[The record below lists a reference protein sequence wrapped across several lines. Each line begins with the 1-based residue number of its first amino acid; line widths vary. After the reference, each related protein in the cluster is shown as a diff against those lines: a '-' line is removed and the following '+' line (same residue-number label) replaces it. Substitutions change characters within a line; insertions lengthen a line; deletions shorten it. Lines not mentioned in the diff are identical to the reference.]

1 MEAWA
6 YALGA
11 VAVVSIVSLV
21 GALALTLPGLRS
33 HRFLLVLVAMA
44 AGTLVGDA
52 FFHLVPEAAEAWEE
66 DGLAAMGLWVVGGFL
81 AFFALEVVLRS
92 RHAHLEMIDEA
103 ERMHHSDG
111 HDTHHHH
118 HEVVQPYAWT
128 NLVGDAV
135 HNFLDG
141 AVIAASFLVDVPLGI
156 ATTIAVV
163 IHEVPQELGDFA
175 VLLRAGMSTRKALLF
190 NFGSAFLSVLGA
202 LLVLLLPVDTAGL
215 EAYALP
221 IIAGAFLYI
230 AAADLI
236 PELHHHSR
244 GRDTTLLLVAFVVG
258 IALMYG
264 VLQLEDAGL
273 LGGEAHDP

>member
-1 MEAWA
+1 VEAWL

-52 FFHLVPEAAEAWEE
+52 FFHLIPEASHSWEGA
-66 DGLAAMGLWVVGGFL
+66 GLASMGIWIVAGFL
-81 AFFALEVVLRS
+81 AFFTLEVVLRA
-92 RHAHLEMIDEA
+92 RHAHVELADA
-103 ERMHHSDG
+103 EDG
-111 HDTHHHH
+111 HRHGAGHGHA
-118 HEVVQPYAWT
+118 EAIAPYAWT
-128 NLVGDAV
+128 NLIGDAV

-141 AVIAASFLVDVPLGI
+141 AVIAAAFLVDVPTGI

-175 VLLRAGMSTRKALLF
+175 VLLRAGMGTGKALLF
-190 NFGSAFLSVLGA
+190 NFGSALLSVLGA
-202 LLVLLLPVDTAGL
+202 VLVLALPFDT
-215 EAYALP
+215 EAMATYALP
-221 IIAGAFLYI
+221 LIAGAFLYI

-244 GRDTTLLLVAFVVG
+244 GREASALLAAFIVG
-258 IALMYG
+258 IAIMYG
-264 VLQLEDAGL
+264 VLRLEEAGL
-273 LGGEAHDP
+273 LGGEGAGVHEH